1 MRGDREPVW
10 LLTRIA
16 FAVAASAIVVGG
28 GLLTSISPRLEDPV
42 RVLGVSIG
50 LTQFEL
56 VLATAG
62 LLPSL
67 VFVLGVRTP
76 WRILLFGA
84 LLLGI
89 TAAAW
94 ASYTLG
100 ESDALSGLTIVAGT
114 FWSLISSTLGAILE
128 ADDPHRPGLPSRG
141 DRRGDPA
148 APPPRAWGPPRES

>member
-1 MRGDREPVW
+1 LRGERDPVW
-10 LLTRIA
+10 LLVRIA
-16 FAVAASAIVVGG
+16 VAVATSAIVVGG
-28 GLLTSISPRLEDPV
+28 WLLTSSSPRLEDPV
-42 RVLGVSIG
+42 RVLGVSLG

-67 VFVLGVRTP
+67 VFVLGVKTP

-94 ASYTLG
+94 TSYAVSRR
-100 ESDALSGLTIVAGT
+100 EALSGLTIVAGA
-114 FWSLISSTLGAILE
+114 FWSLVSSTLGAILE
-128 ADDPHRPGLPSRG
+128 ADDPHGAGLPSRG
-141 DRRGDPA
+141 DQRGDA
-148 APPPRAWGPPRES
+148 ADPPPRAWGPPREP